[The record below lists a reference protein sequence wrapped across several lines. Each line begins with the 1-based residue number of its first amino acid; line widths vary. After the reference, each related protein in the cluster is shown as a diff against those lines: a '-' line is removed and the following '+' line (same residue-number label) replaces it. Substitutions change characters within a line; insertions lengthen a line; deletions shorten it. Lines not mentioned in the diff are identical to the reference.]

1 MKQKTILFEKECG
14 VDINNINSTEEV
26 DEIIERK
33 IGRKLQV
40 EKIDIFP
47 IKKYDIESKLNEVLK

>member
-26 DEIIERK
+26 DEIIEKK

>member
-1 MKQKTILFEKECG
+1 MKQKTILFEKEYG
-14 VDINNINSTEEV
+14 VDINNINSTEEI
-26 DEIIERK
+26 DKIIENK